1 MRTLYLRSYF
11 SSAQFCVLADA
22 YIRRFEQKKGQGA
35 MVMASMFQNVSNDG
49 HSWTKGGLYKC
60 EAFRHQLNLTQRL
73 TYPQ

>member
-35 MVMASMFQNVSNDG
+35 MVMALARTACRWEHPQRVGVSRG
-49 HSWTKGGLYKC
+49 C
-60 EAFRHQLNLTQRL
+60 
-73 TYPQ
+73 